1 MIDINKAIE
10 SLHWEKEPKGLY
22 EPIEYALA
30 SGGKRLRPT
39 LTILAAETII
49 NGGLLNGGVIDDV
62 IPAALAL
69 EVFHNFTLLHDDVM
83 DKASVRRGRETVHV
97 KWDENTAILS
107 GDQMLIEA
115 YKLIAKVPSD
125 KVRRTLEMFNEMATG
140 VCEGQQYDVD
150 FEHASHVT
158 IEDYMMMIEKKTSVL
173 LAYAMKIGGYI
184 AGANESQQE
193 ALYQYGLHI
202 GLAFQIQDDILDV
215 YGDPKTFGK
224 AIGGDICAN
233 KKTFLLLTALG
244 TADAESRAEL
254 LQWMMATDR
263 DEEKIAAVTK
273 IFTRLGV
280 REASEAVMEE
290 QTALALAQLDK
301 LPQND
306 ATETLRELAE
316 RLATRKS

>member
-1 MIDINKAIE
+1 M
-10 SLHWEKEPKGLY
+10 
-22 EPIEYALA
+22 
-30 SGGKRLRPT
+30 RPT

-263 DEEKIAAVTK
+263 DAEKIAAVTK